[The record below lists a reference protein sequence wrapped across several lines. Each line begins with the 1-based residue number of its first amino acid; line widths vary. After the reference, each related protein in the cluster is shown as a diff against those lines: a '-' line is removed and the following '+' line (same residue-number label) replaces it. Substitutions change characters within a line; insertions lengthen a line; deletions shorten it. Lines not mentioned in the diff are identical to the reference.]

1 MTLFSTLVTMLKSLS
16 FSMNLSTYLW
26 TLLLGM
32 MRGLWDMDSQEILR
46 WVMSHLFFISN
57 MTFSQVYEMNLS
69 DWQFKVLSPIFTV
82 HWGLQK
88 KKGRPTWRERQNSNN
103 RKKFQH
109 FKKEIFAKYNK
120 DYLKEARRDLEN
132 EMKHNKNKTVKGYKR
147 VQNIPK
153 LINSYL

>member
-1 MTLFSTLVTMLKSLS
+1 MSSFMSISNLTSLQVYM
-16 FSMNLSTYLW
+16 MNLS
-26 TLLLGM
+26 
-32 MRGLWDMDSQEILR
+32 
-46 WVMSHLFFISN
+46 N
-57 MTFSQVYEMNLS
+57 
-69 DWQFKVLSPIFTV
+69 WQFMVLLPIFTV

-132 EMKHNKNKTVKGYKR
+132 EIKHNKNKTVKGYKR
-147 VQNIPK
+147 VQNVPRSSARIK
-153 LINSYL
+153 S

>member
-1 MTLFSTLVTMLKSLS
+1 
-16 FSMNLSTYLW
+16 
-26 TLLLGM
+26 
-32 MRGLWDMDSQEILR
+32 
-46 WVMSHLFFISN
+46 MS
-57 MTFSQVYEMNLS
+57 LS

-120 DYLKEARRDLEN
+120 DYLKEARIDLEN

-153 LINSYL
+153 SSARIKS

>member
-1 MTLFSTLVTMLKSLS
+1 
-16 FSMNLSTYLW
+16 
-26 TLLLGM
+26 
-32 MRGLWDMDSQEILR
+32 MDSQEILR
-46 WVMSHLFFISN
+46 WVMSRLFFISD
-57 MTFSQVYEMNLS
+57 MTFLQVYEMNLS

-147 VQNIPK
+147 VQNIPRSSARIK
-153 LINSYL
+153 N

>member
-1 MTLFSTLVTMLKSLS
+1 MTLFSTLVTMLQSLS

-46 WVMSHLFFISN
+46 SVMSRFFSIFDMS
-57 MTFSQVYEMNLS
+57 TLQVYEMSLS

-120 DYLKEARRDLEN
+120 DYLKEARIDLEN

-147 VQNIPK
+147 LPRSQFI
-153 LINSYL
+153 